1 MVFAGCEKV
10 WFADCLLSSAQA
22 AEEPLVGGKARV
34 EVGSMLG
41 ELPSLGFEFEVLRDE
56 GPVERR
62 HPVGDVVVF
71 VDPGL
76 IIGVTRGKLDG
87 GVLMHVVVGVP
98 VA

>member
-1 MVFAGCEKV
+1 MGGEAG
-10 WFADCLLSSAQA
+10 
-22 AEEPLVGGKARV
+22 V
-34 EVGSMLG
+34 EVGSVFG
-41 ELPSLGFEFEVLRDE
+41 DLPTLGFEFEVLRDE

>member
-1 MVFAGCEKV
+1 MFAGCEKV
-10 WFADCLLSSAQA
+10 WFTNCLLSSAQA
-22 AEEPLVGGKARV
+22 AEEPLVGGEAGV
-34 EVGSMLG
+34 EVGSVFG
-41 ELPSLGFEFEVLRDE
+41 ELPTLGFEFEVLRDE